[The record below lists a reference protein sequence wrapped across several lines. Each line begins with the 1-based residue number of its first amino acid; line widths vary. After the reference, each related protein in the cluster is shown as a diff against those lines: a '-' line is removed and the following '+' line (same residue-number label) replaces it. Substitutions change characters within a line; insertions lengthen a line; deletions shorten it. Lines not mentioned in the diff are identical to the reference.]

1 MHDSCINKVIKLIAA
16 VICQINCPSKKQK
29 IANFFSK
36 LFAILAIL
44 CYSSLL
50 MRDSCINKVIKHIT
64 AVICQINC
72 LSKK

>member
-1 MHDSCINKVIKLIAA
+1 MQDSCINKVIKLISA
-16 VICQINCPSKKQK
+16 VICQKNCPGKKQK

-36 LFAILAIL
+36 LFAILAIS

-50 MRDSCINKVIKHIT
+50 MHDSCINIVIKLIA

-72 LSKK
+72 RSKK

>member
-16 VICQINCPSKKQK
+16 VICQMNCPSKKQK

-36 LFAILAIL
+36 LFAILAIS

-50 MRDSCINKVIKHIT
+50 MHDSCIKKVINHIA
-64 AVICQINC
+64 AVICQMNC
-72 LSKK
+72 PSKK

>member
-16 VICQINCPSKKQK
+16 VICQMNCPNKKQK

-36 LFAILAIL
+36 LFAILAIS

-50 MRDSCINKVIKHIT
+50 MHDSCINKVINHIS
-64 AVICQINC
+64 AVICQMNC
-72 LSKK
+72 PSKK